1 MPACQF
7 CTIVHDEPEA
17 HVLATDDAVGFLDIR
32 PLFRGHLLVVPR
44 HHWETLGDVPPD
56 VLGPLMSAVQ
66 LAMRALTRA
75 TDCAG
80 HFVASNNVVSQSV
93 PHLHWHVVPRTKGDG
108 LRGFFWP
115 RTRYEEGELAAWRT
129 RLREA
134 VKADAGHG
142 AGTP

>member
-1 MPACQF
+1 MADCLF
-7 CTIVHDEPEA
+7 CRIVQDDHDA

-32 PLFRGHLLVVPR
+32 PLFHGHLLVVPR
-44 HHWETLGDVPPD
+44 THWVTLDELPGDALAPV
-56 VLGPLMSAVQ
+56 MSAVQ

-75 TDCAG
+75 TDCTG

-115 RTRYEEGELAAWRT
+115 RTRYEGDELAHWRD
-129 RLREA
+129 RLRDAVAIEA
-134 VKADAGHG
+134 TRDVGSS
-142 AGTP
+142 